1 MYILNL
7 FKRRMFRIFETNKN
21 MNIIKIYTDG
31 GCRGNQSE
39 NNIGAWAAY
48 MEYGEHKK
56 EISGGAINTTNN
68 IMELTGCIEGLKAV
82 KNKNIPV
89 EVYLDSAY
97 VLNGITSWIENWK
110 QKGWKTANKKP
121 VLNKEL
127 WVELDNLKSQFSNIK
142 FIKVKGHSDNPG
154 NNRADYLCNVEMD
167 KLS

>member
-1 MYILNL
+1 MS
-7 FKRRMFRIFETNKN
+7 
-21 MNIIKIYTDG
+21 IIKIYTDG
-31 GCRGNQSE
+31 GCRGNQNE
-39 NNIGAWAAY
+39 TNIGAWAAY
-48 MEYGEHKK
+48 MEYGELKK

-82 KNKNIPV
+82 KNKNLPV

-97 VLNGITSWIENWK
+97 VLNGITSWIDNWK
-110 QKGWKTANKKP
+110 KKGWKTANKKP

-127 WVELDNLKSQFSNIK
+127 WVELDDLRSQFSNIK

-154 NNRADYLCNVEMD
+154 NNRADYLCNMEMD